1 MKARRLGT
9 TPLSVSVLGLGCNN
23 FGARLD
29 FAGTRLVVH
38 AALDAGI
45 TFFDTADAYG
55 DGESERF
62 LGRLLAD
69 RRSDVV
75 IATKFGWGAGPDDGA
90 ALGAPE
96 AVRAAV
102 ASSLERLQTD
112 YIDLYYYHRPD
123 GITPIAQTLGAL
135 HELMTE
141 GVIRYAGCSN
151 FSADGLVAAEAA
163 AAEAGTGFAAL
174 QNEYNLL
181 NRAADDE
188 LLPLCGAY
196 GIAFIPY
203 RPLAQGLLTGKY
215 RQGAPPPEGARLQSR
230 PGVIGDGDL
239 ERVERLDRF
248 ARERGQTLLE
258 LAIAGLASQPQI
270 ASVIAGAMTEEQV
283 AANVAATAWELTD
296 ADLAE
301 LRSLTAPRH

>member
-1 MKARRLGT
+1 MDARRLGT
-9 TPLSVSVLGLGCNN
+9 TSLSVSVLGLGCNN

-29 FAGTRLVVH
+29 FAGTRAVVH

-62 LGRLLAD
+62 LGRLLAG
-69 RRSDVV
+69 RREDVV
-75 IATKFGWGAGPDDGA
+75 IATKFGWGAGPEDTA
-90 ALGAPE
+90 ALGAPD

-102 ASSLERLQTD
+102 ASSLARLQTD

-123 GITPIAQTLGAL
+123 GVTPIAETLGTL
-135 HELMTE
+135 YELVTD
-141 GVIRYAGCSN
+141 GVIRCAGCSN
-151 FSADGLVAAEAA
+151 FTADGLVEAQAA
-163 AAEAGTGFAAL
+163 APAAGTGFAAL

-181 NRAADDE
+181 NRSAGDE
-188 LLPLCGAY
+188 LLPLCADY

-215 RQGAPPPEGARLQSR
+215 RQGGPLPEGARLQSR
-230 PGVIGDGDL
+230 PAAIGEEDL
-239 ERVERLDRF
+239 ERVERLDEF
-248 ARERGQTLLE
+248 ARERGHTLLE
-258 LAIAGLASQPQI
+258 LAIAGLASQRPI

-283 AANVAATAWELTD
+283 TANVAAASWELTD
-296 ADLAE
+296 DELDE
-301 LRSLTAPRH
+301 LRSVA